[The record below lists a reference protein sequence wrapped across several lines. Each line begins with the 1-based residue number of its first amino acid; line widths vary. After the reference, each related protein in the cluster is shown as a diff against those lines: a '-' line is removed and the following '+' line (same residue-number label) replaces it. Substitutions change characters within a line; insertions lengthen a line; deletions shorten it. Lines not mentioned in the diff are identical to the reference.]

1 MFYYRAQPWGLS
13 ALSFWIERC
22 CGVSP
27 ECFTLEF
34 IIESARFVLSNNYF
48 MFNDLM
54 WHQLFDTAM
63 GTIFTPT
70 YACLTM
76 GYLEITKFYP
86 QLVLIFN
93 IDVCREN
100 EDNGITP
107 LPIDVDIDV
116 FKEVLNN
123 LHPGIVFTVK
133 QATKVNINRQNL

>member
-1 MFYYRAQPWGLS
+1 
-13 ALSFWIERC
+13 
-22 CGVSP
+22 
-27 ECFTLEF
+27 
-34 IIESARFVLSNNYF
+34 

-93 IDVCREN
+93 IDVCREI